1 MKLLNEARELST
13 YLTSVFVSLDT
24 FFSICRTR
32 LKTLAVVD
40 FIGPFLVN
48 HFNVYVRFE
57 FVTIRFQHT
66 SPVSMLKKQKI
77 NIQSTCSS
85 IFHAIFL
92 KKSDT
97 INHKTKYVLKAKWVI
112 DWTTIYLGPLRSLS
126 FAQIP
131 MCCST

>member
-97 INHKTKYVLKAKWVI
+97 INHKTKYVLKAKWRVI
-112 DWTTIYLGPLRSLS
+112 D
-126 FAQIP
+126 
-131 MCCST
+131 